1 MITQI
6 LIKEDKDFSISNN
19 YGDVEPFN
27 SALIAQMLNIKATI
41 AFIDSLNG
49 FNESLA
55 KKKLFKIYT
64 RKYWNNLPYTKF
76 LIPNTV
82 MGCLFHMYN
91 KPKNIF

>member
-6 LIKEDKDFSISNN
+6 LIKKDKDFSISNN

-27 SALIAQMLNIKATI
+27 SDLKAQLFQLKYEAVDGLSNELIIKRLLRI
-41 AFIDSLNG
+41 H
-49 FNESLA
+49 
-55 KKKLFKIYT
+55 T

-76 LIPNTV
+76 LIPNAV
-82 MGCLFHMYN
+82 GGYLFGIFN

>member
-6 LIKEDKDFSISNN
+6 LIKKDKDFPISNN

-27 SALIAQMLNIKATI
+27 SALNSQIFHYLDLITSDGIDPILKAKRNIK
-41 AFIDSLNG
+41 NH
-49 FNESLA
+49 
-55 KKKLFKIYT
+55 T

-76 LIPNTV
+76 LIINAV
-82 MGCLFHMYN
+82 SGYLFLNFN

>member
-27 SALIAQMLNIKATI
+27 SALKAQIFHYLDLITSDGIDPILKAKRNI
-41 AFIDSLNG
+41 N
-49 FNESLA
+49 
-55 KKKLFKIYT
+55 YHT

-76 LIPNTV
+76 LIINSV
-82 MGCLFHMYN
+82 SGYLFLNLN

>member
-27 SALIAQMLNIKATI
+27 SALIAQIFNVKAMTN
-41 AFIDSLNG
+41 FIDSLGLSGRIVRKRVLKN
-49 FNESLA
+49 
-55 KKKLFKIYT
+55 YT
-64 RKYWNNLPYTKF
+64 RIYWNNLPYTKF
-76 LIPNTV
+76 LIPNAV
-82 MGCLFHMYN
+82 GGYLFGIFN